1 MLNEREDAVLNS
13 KAKNLYEI
21 MEQMK
26 QTPNESLGPERKRLR
41 RQALIRE
48 LMDKLNATELEKERN
63 TMIHEYIKEAIKPK
77 VPSEE

>member
-1 MLNEREDAVLNS
+1 VNVGMAENS
-13 KAKNLYEI
+13 KDKNLHEI
-21 MEQMK
+21 MEEMK
-26 QTPNESLGPERKRLR
+26 QTSKESLGPERQRIR
-41 RQALIRE
+41 RQTLIRE

>member
-13 KAKNLYEI
+13 KDKNLYEI

-26 QTPNESLGPERKRLR
+26 QTPNESLGPECQRLR

-48 LMDKLNATELEKERN
+48 LMDKLNTTQLEEERN
-63 TMIHEYIKEAIKPK
+63 TMIHEYIREAIDHC
-77 VPSEE
+77 EG

>member
-1 MLNEREDAVLNS
+1 MLNEREDAALNS

-48 LMDKLNATELEKERN
+48 LMDKLNATELEEERN
-63 TMIHEYIKEAIKPK
+63 TIIHEYIRETI
-77 VPSEE
+77 ELQI

>member
-1 MLNEREDAVLNS
+1 MLNEREDAALNS

-26 QTPNESLGPERKRLR
+26 QTSNESLGPERKRLR

-48 LMDKLNATELEKERN
+48 LMDKLNATELEEERN
-63 TMIHEYIKEAIKPK
+63 TIIHEYIRETI
-77 VPSEE
+77 ELQI

>member
-1 MLNEREDAVLNS
+1 MLNEREDAALNS

-26 QTPNESLGPERKRLR
+26 QTPNESLGTECQLLR

-48 LMDKLNATELEKERN
+48 LMDKLNTTQLEEERN
-63 TMIHEYIKEAIKPK
+63 TMIHEYIRETI
-77 VPSEE
+77 ELQI

>member
-48 LMDKLNATELEKERN
+48 LMDKLNATELEEERN
-63 TMIHEYIKEAIKPK
+63 TIIHEYIRETI
-77 VPSEE
+77 ELQI

>member
-1 MLNEREDAVLNS
+1 MLNEREDAALNS

-48 LMDKLNATELEKERN
+48 LMDKLNATELEEERN
-63 TMIHEYIKEAIKPK
+63 TIIHEYIRETITLKI
-77 VPSEE
+77 

>member
-13 KAKNLYEI
+13 KDKNLYEI

-26 QTPNESLGPERKRLR
+26 QTPNESLGPQRQRLR

-48 LMDKLNATELEKERN
+48 LMDKLNATELEEERN
-63 TMIHEYIKEAIKPK
+63 TIIHEYIRETIALEI
-77 VPSEE
+77 